1 MTTIL
6 EAQPPADPMRKAMMV
21 AQNSTMATA
30 LMNVGGGYVM
40 GFGFSL
46 FGSMISAETAT
57 QSMGAADFFRYSV
70 RSAHRMGVSFCFFG
84 FLFGGIEVALEKRRG
99 RKDKWNPTISGAL
112 IGGAYGWRSYKY
124 PGLAAGVVGGAA
136 FSLLFEKMMDW
147 MGFAQR

>member
-1 MTTIL
+1 MATIL
-6 EAQPPADPMRKAMMV
+6 DPQPPAEPLQKAMML
-21 AQNSTMATA
+21 AKDSTLSTA
-30 LMNVGGGYVM
+30 MMNVVGGYVM

-57 QSMGAADFFRYSV
+57 QSMGARDFFRYSLS
-70 RSAHRMGVSFCFFG
+70 SANRLGGNFAFFG

-99 RKDKWNPTISGAL
+99 RKDQWNPTISGGL
-112 IGGAYGWRSYKY
+112 IGGAYGWRSYRY

-136 FSLLFEKMMDW
+136 LSLVFERMMDW

>member
-1 MTTIL
+1 MASIL
-6 EAQPPADPMRKAMMV
+6 DPPQPIDPMQKAMTI
-21 AQNSTMATA
+21 AKDSTLATA
-30 LMNVGGGYVM
+30 LLNVVGGYVM

-46 FGSMISAETAT
+46 FGAMISAETAT
-57 QSMGAADFFRYSV
+57 QAMGTADFFRYNI
-70 RSAHRMGVSFCFFG
+70 RSAGRLGCSFAFFG

-99 RKDKWNPTISGAL
+99 RKDQWNPTIAGGM

-136 FSLLFEKMMDW
+136 LSLVFEKMIDT